1 MAAAYRVSQFVWH
14 IRASV
19 TGEEQRLARQQL
31 PSPALFALFDG
42 MPRADQRHAL
52 DVCLAL
58 RDGAYDD
65 ADLLAAALLHDVGKA
80 GGMPLLY
87 RVAIVLVRAIA
98 PGLLPH
104 LDCETSWWRRP
115 FHTSLHHPEIGAR
128 MIAEAGGNHR
138 LVAFVRHHQNPPA
151 GRDSLSA
158 EDVALLETFH
168 RVDDS
173 Y

>member
-19 TGEEQRLARQQL
+19 TGEEQRLARRQL
-31 PSPALFALFDG
+31 PSPALFALFAG
-42 MPRADQRHAL
+42 MPRADKRHAL
-52 DVCLAL
+52 DVYLAL
-58 RDGAYDD
+58 RDRAYDD

-80 GGMPLLY
+80 QGIPLPH
-87 RVAIVLVRAIA
+87 RVAIVLLRALA
-98 PGLLPH
+98 PATLRY
-104 LDCETSWWRRP
+104 LDQETSWWRRP
-115 FHTSLHHPEIGAR
+115 FHISLHHPEIGAR
-128 MIAEAGGNHR
+128 MIAEAGGNRR
-138 LVAFVRHHQNPPA
+138 LVAFVRYHQNPPA